1 MMDFDEIGRV
11 VPIIFILL
19 QPFYNLLICQLEG
32 IVVKSTGSWIIVR
45 LQDGTR
51 LECKLKG
58 QFRMRDIKH
67 TNPVAIGDHVQVE
80 HLPGDSHGMITQISV
95 RDNYIIRK
103 ATKLSKVSHI
113 IAANLDHAYLVA
125 TMAQPRTSNGFID
138 RFLVTA
144 AAYYIPASI
153 IFNKIDLVGLELM
166 KVLDDLSNIY
176 ENAGYHCYRTSA
188 IYGDGI
194 EEIRALLKGKVSL
207 FSGHSGAGKSA
218 LIKAIDPGLNPRVG
232 TLSEVHHKGMHTTTF
247 AEMYELANQGFIVDT
262 PGIKEFGL
270 IDFEKTEIHR
280 CFPEMECLLPFCQY
294 KNCSHT
300 HEPGCAVKTGI
311 ENGSVSVL
319 RYNSYLSILNDS

>member
-1 MMDFDEIGRV
+1 M
-11 VPIIFILL
+11 
-19 QPFYNLLICQLEG
+19 EG

-45 LQDGTR
+45 LPNGNR

-58 QFRMRDIKH
+58 QFRLQDIKH

-80 HLPGDSHGMITQISV
+80 LTPGDSHGMITHICK

-113 IAANLDHAYLVA
+113 IAANLDHAYLIVTLA
-125 TMAQPRTSNGFID
+125 HPRTSNGFID

-153 IFNKIDLVGLELM
+153 IFNKIDLYGHELSQA
-166 KVLDDLSNIY
+166 LDELINIY
-176 ENAGYHCYRTSA
+176 ENAGYRCYQTSA
-188 IYGDGI
+188 LRGDGVAK
-194 EEIRALLKGKVSL
+194 IRELLEGKVSL

-218 LIKAIDPGLNPRVG
+218 LIKAIDPSLNPRIGV
-232 TLSEVHHKGMHTTTF
+232 LSEVHQKGMHTTTF
-247 AEMYELANQGFIVDT
+247 AEMYELADHGFIVDT

-270 IDFEKTEIHR
+270 IDFDKAEVHR
-280 CFPEMECLLPFCQY
+280 CFPEMDRLLPFCQY

-300 HEPGCAVKTGI
+300 HEPNCAVKSGI
-311 ENGSVSVL
+311 ETNSVSIL
-319 RYNSYLSILNDS
+319 RYNSYLSILHDS